1 MYGLIVQIQK
11 VMGIQVDPKLPL
23 RYEKA
28 YEGDKLSYIS
38 FFSSLEPFQDPDIK
52 PCLVKALQYW
62 DEYKFPRFH
71 RARMNIEI
79 LTIEIELFSANL
91 TDQANAQAKID
102 NLIKEIK
109 ESGDNN
115 IIEVNLIAIYYTY
128 LVFLES
134 SNNTFKFLGI
144 IFILKNKTNYFL

>member
-1 MYGLIVQIQK
+1 
-11 VMGIQVDPKLPL
+11 
-23 RYEKA
+23 
-28 YEGDKLSYIS
+28 
-38 FFSSLEPFQDPDIK
+38 
-52 PCLVKALQYW
+52 
-62 DEYKFPRFH
+62 
-71 RARMNIEI
+71 MNIEI

-144 IFILKNKTNYFL
+144 IFILKKKLIICYRNCRFIFRISNDKLRESRFYMCNFSEDNLHLI